1 LQQARNGFLIVGH
14 GTNISTGV
22 SVQAGCLSIGERARH
37 SFRLRHVSG
46 RQSAGCYQQEENKN
60 NEIEW
65 ERRGA
70 LTELISYMK
79 TFLSQ
84 NLAGIRKAT
93 QVTMGQTEY

>member
-1 LQQARNGFLIVGH
+1 VSAHGIVFAFDTSAADNPQAA
-14 GTNISTGV
+14 TN
-22 SVQAGCLSIGERARH
+22 RKK
-37 SFRLRHVSG
+37 
-46 RQSAGCYQQEENKN
+46 NKN